1 MERKFIWLALAI
13 LVILAVVTIALLLTQ
28 GPSYRGV
35 LYEPPLPAYDFSL
48 MSADGEI
55 VALHDFRGQVILL
68 YFGYTSCPDV
78 CPTTLAEFRL
88 VYAGLGVDAERLQ
101 VIFVTV
107 DPERDTPERIQNYIS
122 AFDPSFIGLSGGL
135 PGLEAAWQ
143 AYGVFR
149 EVDETTVT
157 AAGYLV
163 THSTRSYLVD
173 PDGKLFLSYSYGT
186 PADDI
191 LHDIRLILDNGGNK

>member
-1 MERKFIWLALAI
+1 MERKFIWLALGI
-13 LVILAVVTIALLLTQ
+13 LVILAVVTLALVLTQ

-35 LYEPPLPAYDFSL
+35 LYEPPVPAYDFSL
-48 MSADGEI
+48 AAANGETI
-55 VALHDFRGQVILL
+55 ALHDFLGQVVLL

-88 VYAGLGVDAERLQ
+88 VHSGLGVDSERLQ

-107 DPERDTPERIQNYIS
+107 DPERDTPERIQNYLG
-122 AFDPSFIGLSGGL
+122 AFDPSFTGLSGD
-135 PGLEAAWQ
+135 PPALEVVWQ

-173 PDGKLFLSYSYGT
+173 PEGRLFLSYSYGT
-186 PADDI
+186 PAEDI
-191 LHDIRLILDNGGNK
+191 LHDIRLILDKGTAK

>member
-1 MERKFIWLALAI
+1 MERKFIWVTVIIMVVLAGAT
-13 LVILAVVTIALLLTQ
+13 TILLLTQ

-48 MSADGEI
+48 TAADGET
-55 VALHDFRGQVILL
+55 VALHDFRGQVVLL

-78 CPTTLAEFRL
+78 CPTTLAEFRQ
-88 VYAGLGVDAERLQ
+88 VQAGLGVDAGRVQ
-101 VIFVTV
+101 VIFITV
-107 DPERDTPERIQNYIS
+107 DPERDTVERIQNYIS
-122 AFDPSFIGLSGGL
+122 AFNPSFIGLGGDL
-135 PGLEAAWQ
+135 PALEAAWQ

-163 THSTRSYLVD
+163 THSTRSYLVA

-191 LHDIRLILDNGGNK
+191 LHDISLILEKGIGK